1 MALVI
6 SVEEMLDLRV
16 YTSSAVTD
24 TTRQFSKMIVPIA
37 MLYYNNIMLYYN
49 SHIFKQYTS
58 SLKWNRQIYK
68 AIMWEDRKLYKK
80 FKRIYV
86 AWVKGG
92 PRLLNLYHLF
102 LFWTMP

>member
-16 YTSSAVTD
+16 CTSSAVTD

-58 SLKWNRQIYK
+58 SLK
-68 AIMWEDRKLYKK
+68 
-80 FKRIYV
+80 
-86 AWVKGG
+86 
-92 PRLLNLYHLF
+92 
-102 LFWTMP
+102 